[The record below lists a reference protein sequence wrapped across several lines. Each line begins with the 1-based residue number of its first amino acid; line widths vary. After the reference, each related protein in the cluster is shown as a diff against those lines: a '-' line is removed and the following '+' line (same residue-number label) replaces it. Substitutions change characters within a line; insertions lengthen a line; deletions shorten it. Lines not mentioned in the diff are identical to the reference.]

1 VAEDSDIL
9 EVKCPLPI
17 KRVGAIERLWL
28 QVKTA
33 GLLRISRFTSEPV
46 TIDAYSVAKVF
57 SRKSLFRVTLTC
69 KGIAAA
75 ASSTTSSSEAM
86 HKAFS
91 ELCESFQLFDETYV
105 LGRTRNGFAAH
116 EDEDSARE
124 YAYRELVERDSLIT
138 HFLCPEVRA
147 VPPKPPP
154 GALQSVQLA
163 ELWSADPTIRVVLC
177 GLRDAP
183 DTPWFFGAGTS
194 QKCDAAREK
203 AYVEC
208 VSTYCCYRHAD
219 EAAGAVGARHAEIL
233 KHVSASQEAPMRRNI
248 QAIFLGAGHETPK
261 LVTSMTDAS
270 FRTLARLGKAVV
282 VVAARHPSLCSL
294 TFGRVWENSKRETM
308 RLLEERGLEPVW
320 TVHPFA

>member
-17 KRVGAIERLWL
+17 KRVGAIQRSWL
-28 QVKTA
+28 QVQTA
-33 GLLRISRFTSEPV
+33 GLLKISSLTSEPV

-57 SRKSLFRVTLTC
+57 SQKSLFRVTLTC

-91 ELCESFQLFDETYV
+91 ELCESFQLFDKTYV
-105 LGRTRNGFAAH
+105 LGRTRSGFAAH

-124 YAYRELVERDSLIT
+124 FAYRELVERDSLVT

-147 VPPKPPP
+147 VPLTPPP
-154 GALQSVQLA
+154 GALQSVHLA
-163 ELWSADPTIRVVLC
+163 ELCSADPTIHVVLC
-177 GLRDAP
+177 GLRDVP

-194 QKCDAAREK
+194 QKRDAAREK

-208 VSTYCCYRHAD
+208 VSTYCGYRHAD
-219 EAAGAVGARHAEIL
+219 EAAGPVGARHAEIL
-233 KHVSASQEAPMRRNI
+233 KHISASREAPMCRNI
-248 QAIFLGAGHETPK
+248 QAIFSGAGHETPK

-294 TFGRVWENSKRETM
+294 TFGRVWEDSKRETM